1 MWTHFLVALTVYRLL
16 CAVCVSAILSRVG
29 SAHQPPWIQTHT
41 HTFTHMLSIPVW
53 RAEKIRIGI
62 RTWNCKE
69 ENHKMK
75 IPDILCVCYTYALYE
90 GRWYQR
96 GERRKTL
103 RRERRMFE
111 LRTLAVVVLM
121 VCSQRAAA
129 NNCTQIYVYICI
141 VLDNKSFTSSHC
153 IALQERDAILR
164 ECAWWIQL
172 NHTHSNIAWHTHPD
186 TDIGCLRRTE
196 TAHVNFCCIL

>member
-1 MWTHFLVALTVYRLL
+1 
-16 CAVCVSAILSRVG
+16 
-29 SAHQPPWIQTHT
+29 
-41 HTFTHMLSIPVW
+41 MLSIPVW

-121 VCSQRAAA
+121 VCPQRAAA

-141 VLDNKSFTSSHC
+141 VCVCEALDKPRAQYVLDNKSFTSSHC
-153 IALQERDAILR
+153 IALQERDAIFVN
-164 ECAWWIQL
+164 A
-172 NHTHSNIAWHTHPD
+172 PD
-186 TDIGCLRRTE
+186 E
-196 TAHVNFCCIL
+196 FN